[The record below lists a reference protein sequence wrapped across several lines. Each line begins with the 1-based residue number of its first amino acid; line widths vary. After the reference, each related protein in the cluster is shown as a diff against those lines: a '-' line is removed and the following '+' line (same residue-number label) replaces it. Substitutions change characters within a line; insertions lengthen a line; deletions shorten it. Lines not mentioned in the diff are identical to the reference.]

1 MKTQIITDCLDLLA
15 GFENL
20 NLKEQKEC
28 FEQTIDTL
36 GSYPK
41 PQKKK
46 DIVNAKSYEIACYLF
61 VSNVRNAC
69 KLSSLGYIKLNIGYS
84 TVQNNLESALSI
96 LVDAVEVKEPNTIK

>member
-20 NLKEQKEC
+20 NPKEQKEC

-41 PQKKK
+41 PQKKN
-46 DIVNAKSYEIACYLF
+46 DIVIAKSYEIACYLF

-69 KLSSLGYIKLNIGYS
+69 KLSSLGFIKITLGFS
-84 TVQNNLESALSI
+84 TIQQNLENALSI
-96 LVDAVEVKEPNTIK
+96 LVDEIEVKEPKTIK